1 MSSQPKRK
9 DYGPSAT
16 EQIQASIAKADVDY
30 FASTYDPLLV
40 EMRDKAATE
49 DVASTLRGRAQAD
62 TMQAL
67 TGPQA
72 QGGGAGLSIAEDT
85 QHAANLAIGAT
96 GQILAANQ
104 AAKDV
109 KVTEQVG
116 VLGTVRGQAAD
127 AGDALARSAR
137 LATSE
142 GLSKAKAKQDVR
154 LARRGAAFKVG
165 IAVGGKMLKNI
176 GETGSFLSAKTGM
189 GEDAGCISWTIEK
202 LTSQTSDIC
211 ILNKRVLTSN
221 LINIFRVQSMI
232 SSSLVTVPL

>member
-16 EQIQASIAKADVDY
+16 EQMQASIAKADVDY

-67 TGPQA
+67 TSP
-72 QGGGAGLSIAEDT
+72 QGGGAGLAMAEDT

-96 GQILAANQ
+96 GQILAANK

-116 VLGTVRGQAAD
+116 VLGTARGQSAD

-142 GLSKAKAKQDVR
+142 GLSKAKAKHDIR

-165 IAVGGKMLKNI
+165 IAVGGKMLKNK
-176 GETGSFLSAKTGM
+176 GETGSFLSARTGY
-189 GEDAGCISWTIEK
+189 GTDSTGAVHQTIGGGLLTGFKQGKQYFDKESGWT
-202 LTSQTSDIC
+202 T
-211 ILNKRVLTSN
+211 
-221 LINIFRVQSMI
+221 
-232 SSSLVTVPL
+232 